1 MGLASCPMDK
11 DILICLQALEWIRLE
26 PHLPSDVWERLT
38 EDDRGMPMLEGRI
51 VPDDATYQRILEMTQ
66 IHCPEIVKPSRRKG
80 KNLWWKPGEW
90 DRREGRMSVP
100 RGRPKSVVPSLQ
112 QHALSMLRVPL

>member
-1 MGLASCPMDK
+1 MARSSHPFSLFLRTNGTSFMPMDK

-51 VPDDATYQRILEMTQ
+51 VPDDATYQRILE
-66 IHCPEIVKPSRRKG
+66 IARLHCPEIVKHIEKERQ
-80 KNLWWKPGEW
+80 
-90 DRREGRMSVP
+90 
-100 RGRPKSVVPSLQ
+100 KSLVE
-112 QHALSMLRVPL
+112 AG

>member
-51 VPDDATYQRILEMTQ
+51 VPDDATYQRILEIAR
-66 IHCPEIVKPSRRKG
+66 IHCPEIVKHIEKERQ
-80 KNLWWKPGEW
+80 
-90 DRREGRMSVP
+90 
-100 RGRPKSVVPSLQ
+100 KSLTESG
-112 QHALSMLRVPL
+112 